1 MFHIIPGGFDPIRI
15 GMSRAEIDAVL
26 AEPPRVDH
34 AAEQDEQAFV
44 YRDGCV
50 RVVMRGDRAVELAI
64 SPPVQAFFR
73 GAPLFGHPSTWR
85 DIVAADGD
93 AKETLGFIV
102 LLRLRLTLTG
112 FHDDDR
118 AQLAITAF
126 EPGRWD
132 FVIDRM
138 KPFTIGDA

>member
-1 MFHIIPGGFDPIRI
+1 MFQIIPDGFDPIRI
-15 GMSRAEIDAVL
+15 GMRRAEIDAAL
-26 AEPPRVDH
+26 AEQPRTDH
-34 AAEQDEQAFV
+34 AAEREEQAFV

-64 SPPVQAFFR
+64 SPPVQASFR
-73 GAPLFGHPSTWR
+73 GAPLFGHPATWR

-93 AKETLGFIV
+93 AKEALGFIV

-132 FVIDRM
+132 FMNERLT
-138 KPFTIGDA
+138 PFTV